1 MLFRSVGQ
9 DQKAL
14 GVLLVPRF
22 ELLETKVAR
31 EEWGAEGGV
40 LTGTRVRELFR
51 AELDRLVTRDNGC
64 RACEHIG
71 PFRVLDQ
78 ALTVENG
85 MLTQTLKV
93 KRHEVQKQLGPVLR
107 SMFD

>member
-1 MLFRSVGQ
+1 MARDEWAAADGMLH
-9 DQKAL
+9 
-14 GVLLVPRF
+14 
-22 ELLETKVAR
+22 
-31 EEWGAEGGV
+31 
-40 LTGTRVRELFR
+40 GTRVRELFR
-51 AELDRLVTRDNGC
+51 AELDRLVTREHGC

-93 KRHEVQKQLGPVLR
+93 KRHEVQKQLASVLQ
-107 SMFD
+107 SMFG